1 MDSDG
6 FSSSDEDNDS
16 VLPASEVSNTIKG
29 DALRNLR
36 KHIDYS
42 LNFSQSTLSDTRN
55 QPVEPEI
62 VLPTTK
68 RLLHLSEGF
77 LPARRL
83 LNKIGFKE
91 SRKTKGTTFGS
102 EPPLN

>member
-16 VLPASEVSNTIKG
+16 VLPASNTIKG

-42 LNFSQSTLSDTRN
+42 LSVSQSTLSDTRN

-91 SRKTKGTTFGS
+91 SRKTKGIF
-102 EPPLN
+102 L